1 MTTAIA
7 KVRNGVDTETLFATL
22 DAITAP

>member
-22 DAITAP
+22 DAIKAT